1 MQSAQQSAQQSVHHG
16 ISFAKYKLFELEIP
30 MQLRATSYLRLCC
43 SAMRKKFHTSYLIQ
57 QFRSEQYLLE
67 TSYLELLRR
76 LAERDP
82 EWWNLCYVSYEG
94 FLKSNDSTINQ
105 YLQPLNYFVQMQLSE
120 FSSVDQ
126 GLDTSSS
133 ANPREKAA
141 HDEVVRRAIAA

>member
-1 MQSAQQSAQQSVHHG
+1 MQDSRHG

-43 SAMRKKFHTSYLIQ
+43 SAMQKSHAPYLTQ
-57 QFRSEQYLLE
+57 QLCSGREPLE

-76 LAERDP
+76 LADRDP

-94 FLKSNDSTINQ
+94 FLKSNDVMINQ

-120 FSSVDQ
+120 FSTVNNSPEAPSPEA
-126 GLDTSSS
+126 LSPKT
-133 ANPREKAA
+133 
-141 HDEVVRRAIAA
+141 AIAA